1 MRIWSRYRDVVVA
14 NWHIGFTAFG
24 GPAVQYQTFHEKFVT
39 HLGWIDEAMY
49 QQIFAISQALPGS
62 ASTKMLFCINTIHSG
77 FLAGFLAFAFFCLPG
92 ALGMYSLG
100 LGISKVGNT
109 LPEPVYA
116 LLSGLNA
123 ATVGIIA
130 LAAVRLSERAITDRV
145 TRFLVYLGGIMGM
158 LYTAIWYYPIIMVGA
173 GLTTL
178 VWDLRYPQK
187 VGKVFQ
193 RPKPRQDDKKR
204 ITSDDLEQGSWFDS
218 SRSSTEYD
226 KPLPPP
232 PPAYSTRDSLSSE
245 FAFRYPRPVPQ
256 PPTRY
261 PPANPQHGD
270 LTKKPQV
277 SSTSDISSMSWPL
290 GTAIIIF
297 FLITFILTI
306 TLHAILRH
314 TTQAFSLFSSLY
326 LAGTIIFGGGPV
338 VIPLLREYMVTPGW
352 VSPRDFLLGLAV
364 IQAFPGPNFNF
375 AVYLGSLAVAGTPV
389 PSYLGA
395 LIAFVAMYAPGL
407 FVVVGF
413 MGLWRILR
421 DKAWFLATLR
431 GVNAAAV
438 GLVFTAV
445 YKLWQIGCLTAA
457 VQGGSPLG
465 TDPWLVAITGTAF
478 VGGAWFKMTPPVAIL
493 LGGAMGVARYG
504 IVSR

>member
-1 MRIWSRYRDVVVA
+1 MRIPSRYRDVVVA

-39 HLGWIDEAMY
+39 HLVPANFCH
-49 QQIFAISQALPGS
+49 QSSL
-62 ASTKMLFCINTIHSG
+62 AS
-77 FLAGFLAFAFFCLPG
+77 LPG

-100 LGISKVGNT
+100 LGISKIGNT
-109 LPEPVYA
+109 LPAPVYA

-130 LAAVRLSERAITDRV
+130 LAAVRLSERAITDKV

-178 VWDLRYPQK
+178 VWDLGYPQK
-187 VGKVFQ
+187 VGKIFQ
-193 RPKPRQDDKKR
+193 RSKPSEDEKKR
-204 ITSDDLEQGSWFDS
+204 ITSEDLEHGSWFDS

-256 PPTRY
+256 PPTRHS
-261 PPANPQHGD
+261 PATPQHGD
-270 LTKKPQV
+270 LTKKAQMP
-277 SSTSDISSMSWPL
+277 STSDISSMSWPL

-306 TLHAILRH
+306 ALHAVFRH

-375 AVYLGSLAVAGTPV
+375 AVYLGSLAVAGTSV

-407 FVVVGF
+407 FIVVGF

-504 IVSR
+504 IFSR

>member
-1 MRIWSRYRDVVVA
+1 
-14 NWHIGFTAFG
+14 
-24 GPAVQYQTFHEKFVT
+24 
-39 HLGWIDEAMY
+39 
-49 QQIFAISQALPGS
+49 
-62 ASTKMLFCINTIHSG
+62 
-77 FLAGFLAFAFFCLPG
+77 
-92 ALGMYSLG
+92 MYSLA

-130 LAAVRLSERAITDRV
+130 LAAVRLSERAITDKL

-158 LYTAIWYYPIIMVGA
+158 LYTALWYYPVLMVGA
-173 GLTTL
+173 GFTTL
-178 VWDLRYPQK
+178 LWDLGYPQK
-187 VGKVFQ
+187 VGKIF
-193 RPKPRQDDKKR
+193 RRLKPRNEENTR
-204 ITSDDLEQGSWFDS
+204 VTSEDLEQGSWFIS
-218 SRSSTEYD
+218 SRSSEDYD

-232 PPAYSTRDSLSSE
+232 PPAYSTRDSIISE

-256 PPTRY
+256 PQSRH
-261 PPANPQHGD
+261 PPAKSQYNHV
-270 LTKKPQV
+270 KKLPV
-277 SSTSDISSMSWPL
+277 SSIKNISSMSWPL
-290 GTAIIIF
+290 GTTIIAF

-306 TLHAILRH
+306 TLHAILGY

-338 VIPLLREYMVTPGW
+338 VIPLLREYIVSPGW

-375 AVYLGSLAVAGTPV
+375 AVYLGALAVAATPV

-407 FVVVGF
+407 FIVVGF

-421 DKAWFLATLR
+421 DKAWFLAILR

-438 GLVFTAV
+438 GLVFAAV
-445 YKLWQIGCLTAA
+445 YKLWQIGDLTAM
-457 VQGGSPLG
+457 VQAGSPLG

-478 VGGAWFKMTPPVAIL
+478 VGGAWFGMNPPVAIL
-493 LGGAMGVARYG
+493 LGGAMGVGRYG
-504 IVSR
+504 IFNM